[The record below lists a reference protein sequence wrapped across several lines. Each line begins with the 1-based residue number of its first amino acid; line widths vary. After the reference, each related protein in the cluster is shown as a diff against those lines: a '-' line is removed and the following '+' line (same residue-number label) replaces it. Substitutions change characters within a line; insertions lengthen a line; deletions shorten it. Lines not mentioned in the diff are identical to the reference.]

1 MQNTNHRR
9 KHLVDPLLH
18 QEMNQVFVDWVRGLR
33 SIRETPKDSPRAD
46 QKKQLTAQESGS
58 AGQSEDDGCWQD
70 DGGESG

>member
-18 QEMNQVFVDWVRGLR
+18 QEMKQVFVDWVRGLR
-33 SIRETPKDSPRAD
+33 SIIKTPKDSLRAD

-58 AGQSEDDGCWQD
+58 AGESEDDGCWQD

>member
-1 MQNTNHRR
+1 MLNISHRR
-9 KHLVDPLLH
+9 KHLVDTSLH
-18 QEMNQVFVDWVRGLR
+18 QEMKQVFVDWVRGLR
-33 SIRETPKDSPRAD
+33 SIIKTPKDSPRAE